1 MDELLKALD
10 NDKNEYLM
18 QLSNSK
24 IKHEKNDI
32 LQQIQLR
39 GAPLKL
45 LHEKLED
52 YRYITDADSLIN
64 GSYIRWINLKK
75 MGDTIPEKILTNG
88 AVVCDWKICDNGLYV
103 VCKTNNYRVIQIK
116 FDETLIFQKLSSQEQ
131 VLLSVI
137 DYVSK

>member
-1 MDELLKALD
+1 MEDLLNALD
-10 NDKNEYLM
+10 NESNAYLL
-18 QLSNSK
+18 QLSHDK
-24 IKHEKNDI
+24 IKKEKNDI

-39 GAPLKL
+39 GAPLKM
-45 LHEKLED
+45 LHEKLQD
-52 YRYITDADSLIN
+52 YRYITDANSLIN

-75 MGDTIPEKILTNG
+75 MGETIPGKILTNG
-88 AVVCDWKICDNGLYV
+88 AIICDWKLYDNGLYV